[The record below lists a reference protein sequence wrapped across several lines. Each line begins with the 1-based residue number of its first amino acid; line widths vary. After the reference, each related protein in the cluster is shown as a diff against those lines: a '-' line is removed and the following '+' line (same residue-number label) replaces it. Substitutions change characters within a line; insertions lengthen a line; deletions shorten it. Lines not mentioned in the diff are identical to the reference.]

1 MQGIAKLPSRKTN
14 CSPAYRQYFKW
25 KYTNQN
31 VYSLFSFLF
40 FIFFCRCHC
49 CCCFRYCC
57 CYCCCCYYSSNRRDM
72 NVNAVPV
79 LLDHI
84 AKKSML
90 VHRVH
95 VPTMAFALI
104 YLKDTM
110 EIRINVYALTVSLTE
125 FLFFSLSL
133 FPLHSLWLLILLPIL
148 METMTVTWTLVKKWE
163 KNTNKYEWI

>member
-1 MQGIAKLPSRKTN
+1 
-14 CSPAYRQYFKW
+14 
-25 KYTNQN
+25 
-31 VYSLFSFLF
+31 
-40 FIFFCRCHC
+40 
-49 CCCFRYCC
+49 
-57 CYCCCCYYSSNRRDM
+57 M

-110 EIRINVYALTVSLTE
+110 AIRINVYALTVSLTE
-125 FLFFSLSL
+125 FSFYSLLLFSTSFTLIINFATNIDGNNDGHLDAGKRIENTQTNTSEFKMRSSHA
-133 FPLHSLWLLILLPIL
+133 FWLNSCKLMLI
-148 METMTVTWTLVKKWE
+148 KWLDHFFML
-163 KNTNKYEWI
+163 